1 MNISTNSPKR
11 DEKYFRVLI
20 SYWGSLIDKLSR
32 LENGEIFDM
41 DNFYNPE
48 KYLKYPIKEIQNAL
62 LWSACFISNG
72 DKLFLSSCEV
82 GYMYTACFS
91 NTDVKDKI
99 VTRMSRVSK
108 IIGENQTSKKK
119 NLIEEV
125 VDAIE
130 IDDGKTTD
138 LLMKYKFNLMNQYKQ
153 LYETAIHATKLKKD

>member
-11 DEKYFRVLI
+11 DEKYFRELI
-20 SYWGSLIDKLSR
+20 SYGGSLIDKSSR

-108 IIGENQTSKKK
+108 ILGENQTSKKK

>member
-11 DEKYFRVLI
+11 DEKYFRELI
-20 SYWGSLIDKLSR
+20 SYWGSLIDKSTR

-62 LWSACFISNG
+62 LWSACFISHG

-99 VTRMSRVSK
+99 VTRMFRVSK
-108 IIGENQTSKKK
+108 ILGENQTSKKK
-119 NLIEEV
+119 NLIKEV

-153 LYETAIHATKLKKD
+153 LYETAIHASKLKKD

>member
-11 DEKYFRVLI
+11 DEKYFRELI
-20 SYWGSLIDKLSR
+20 SYWGSLIDKSSR

-72 DKLFLSSCEV
+72 DKLFLSSCEL

-99 VTRMSRVSK
+99 ATRMSRVSK
-108 IIGENQTSKKK
+108 ILGENQTSKKK

-153 LYETAIHATKLKKD
+153 LYETAIHASKLKKD